1 MSAFNKNNILDILCS
16 NFNNKLT
23 EIIDS
28 IATEYNLDKE
38 KLISKYIGDVSDI
51 SEILDDKKKKRKK
64 NKVLNSEEL
73 CMAKKA
79 DNNQCTRRRKPNCDY
94 CGKHQNNLKFG
105 RIDDEEKFN
114 DNSKYIRTLH
124 ERIGGEDYLI
134 DDNNILYTF
143 DKENP
148 TVLGRKVDGKVVLD
162 T

>member
-1 MSAFNKNNILDILCS
+1 MSAFNKSNIVDILCS

-28 IATEYNLDKE
+28 IANEYNLDKE

-51 SEILDDKKKKRKK
+51 CEILDDKKKKRKK

-79 DNNQCTRRRKPNCDY
+79 DNHQCTRRRKPNCDY
-94 CGKHQNNLKFG
+94 CGKHLNNLKFG

-124 ERIGGEDYLI
+124 ERIEGEDYLI

-148 TVLGRKVDGKVVLD
+148 KVLGRKVKGKVVLE